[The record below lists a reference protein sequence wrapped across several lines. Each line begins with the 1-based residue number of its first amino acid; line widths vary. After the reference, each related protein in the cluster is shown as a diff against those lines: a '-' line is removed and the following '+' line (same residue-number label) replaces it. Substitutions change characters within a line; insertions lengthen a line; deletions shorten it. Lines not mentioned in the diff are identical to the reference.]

1 MKNLFPK
8 NDENQKD
15 EPSEL
20 AGCVG
25 YCLFWCQGSCQGYCN
40 GYCQGYTK
48 G

>member
-20 AGCVG
+20 DGCLG
-25 YCLFWCQGSCQGYCN
+25 YCLFYFV
-40 GYCQGYTK
+40 Y
-48 G
+48 